1 MTTAT
6 ITPDVVV
13 CRLAA
18 TSKKQLLQQLS
29 ALAAAHAGLCER
41 KVLSAI
47 ISREKLGS
55 TGIGN
60 GLALPHAI
68 LESATRPVILLA
80 TLEQP
85 VDFDSPDN
93 MPVDVMALVLGTKDD
108 SNGYLSTVNAMSRIL
123 HQRQARLR
131 DANSDEDLRAAIG
144 EPQIV
149 AA

>member
-6 ITPDVVV
+6 FTPDVVV

-29 ALAAAHAGLCER
+29 ALAAAQAGLCER

-47 ISREKLGS
+47 ISREKQQHGHRQRPCTTS
-55 TGIGN
+55 RDSRIGN
-60 GLALPHAI
+60 TPGDIAGDART
-68 LESATRPVILLA
+68 AGR
-80 TLEQP
+80 
-85 VDFDSPDN
+85 FRSPDN

-131 DANSDEDLRAAIG
+131 DANSDADLRAAIG